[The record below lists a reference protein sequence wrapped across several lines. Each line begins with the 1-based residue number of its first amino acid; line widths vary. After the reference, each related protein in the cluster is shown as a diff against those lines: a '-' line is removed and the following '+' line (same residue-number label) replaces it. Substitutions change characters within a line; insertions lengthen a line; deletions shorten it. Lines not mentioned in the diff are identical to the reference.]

1 MSCSGRKWELFNAR
15 EAITVDPYAPLK
27 LDHHW
32 IRLVDEAGTCF
43 FVGWWGPPMTPYL
56 IAAKPPAPAICYLL
70 RPFTLS
76 VLYAASQ

>member
-43 FVGWWGPPMTPYL
+43 FVGWLVGSSHD
-56 IAAKPPAPAICYLL
+56 
-70 RPFTLS
+70 S
-76 VLYAASQ
+76 V